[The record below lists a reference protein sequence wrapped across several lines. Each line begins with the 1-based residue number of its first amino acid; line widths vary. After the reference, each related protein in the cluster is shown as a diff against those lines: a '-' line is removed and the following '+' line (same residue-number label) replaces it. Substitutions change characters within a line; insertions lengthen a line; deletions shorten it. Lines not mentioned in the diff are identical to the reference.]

1 MPRRRL
7 SAAQTFAC
15 DVPLMRSQSYNT
27 IDRPS
32 VGCSSMKELGF
43 PFGVTNRISMHT
55 PAGTP
60 SEVVESISA
69 AFEPAVNGDLAQTVG
84 EQRSKD

>member
-1 MPRRRL
+1 
-7 SAAQTFAC
+7 
-15 DVPLMRSQSYNT
+15 
-27 IDRPS
+27 
-32 VGCSSMKELGF
+32 MKELGF

-84 EQRSKD
+84 EQRSID